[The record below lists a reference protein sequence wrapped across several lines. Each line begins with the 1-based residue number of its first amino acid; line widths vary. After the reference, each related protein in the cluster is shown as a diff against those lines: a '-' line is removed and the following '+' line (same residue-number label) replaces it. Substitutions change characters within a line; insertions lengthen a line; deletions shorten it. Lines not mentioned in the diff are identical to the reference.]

1 MTGGVLRGVRVVEIG
16 HLLVPVLGP
25 RAAQVGPGH
34 EGMLATDL
42 DLGLEGM
49 GEIRVVPVRAAP
61 VDQEHRHRA
70 RPRRDLREPFG
81 IDGALDHMEPEAA
94 GVRDR
99 VAFRTIL
106 RGSVGLWRAGL
117 RSAGLWSAG
126 LWSAGLWSVGV
137 RIAGV

>member
-1 MTGGVLRGVRVVEIG
+1 MTGGVLWGVRVVEIG

-42 DLGLEGM
+42 DPGLEGM
-49 GEIRVVPVRAAP
+49 GKIRVVPVRVAP

-70 RPRRDLREPFG
+70 RPHRDLREPFG
-81 IDGALDHMEPEAA
+81 MDGALDHMEPETA

-99 VAFRTIL
+99 VVLRVLL
-106 RGSVGLWRAGL
+106 RGSAGL
-117 RSAGLWSAG
+117 RSAGARTISA
-126 LWSAGLWSVGV
+126 
-137 RIAGV
+137 

>member
-16 HLLVPVLGP
+16 YPLVPVLGP

-42 DLGLEGM
+42 DLGLEGT
-49 GEIRVVPVRAAP
+49 GRIRVVPVRAAP

-94 GVRDR
+94 GIRDR
-99 VAFRTIL
+99 VAL
-106 RGSVGLWRAGL
+106 
-117 RSAGLWSAG
+117 
-126 LWSAGLWSVGV
+126 
-137 RIAGV
+137 